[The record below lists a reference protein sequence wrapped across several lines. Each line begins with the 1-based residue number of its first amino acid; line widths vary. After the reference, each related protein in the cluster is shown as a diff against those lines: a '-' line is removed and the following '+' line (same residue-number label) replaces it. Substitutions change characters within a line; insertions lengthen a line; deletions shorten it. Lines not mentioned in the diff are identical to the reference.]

1 MLTNDATRCPYYKAE
16 SANVKPRFGCVMS
29 SDFLVE
35 NFPRITL
42 PNTKEACEVG
52 QVAQWGENF
61 IVYNENNKKGKEII
75 IQILCKEKCV
85 RRWGRGWFSHVS
97 TLYLHIYT
105 LLCPLKWKHNI
116 NISQFLGDV
125 NLWVSGTLDSHEN

>member
-61 IVYNENNKKGKEII
+61 IVYNKNNKKGKEII
-75 IQILCKEKCV
+75 IQILCKKKKKCV
-85 RRWGRGWFSHVS
+85 GRWGRGCSVMQV
-97 TLYLHIYT
+97 LAYIY
-105 LLCPLKWKHNI
+105 I
-116 NISQFLGDV
+116 IISIKME
-125 NLWVSGTLDSHEN
+125 T

>member
-61 IVYNENNKKGKEII
+61 IVYNKNKKKRERNYYSNSLQRKVCWGGV
-75 IQILCKEKCV
+75 QSCK
-85 RRWGRGWFSHVS
+85 
-97 TLYLHIYT
+97 YLHIYT

-125 NLWVSGTLDSHEN
+125 NLWVSATLDSHEN

>member
-1 MLTNDATRCPYYKAE
+1 MYWKNLKNRKESNDFSFNCRNIINVQYHIWTILQDIAVLTNDATRCPYYKAE

-52 QVAQWGENF
+52 QVAQRGENF
-61 IVYNENNKKGKEII
+61 IVYNKNSKKGKEII

-85 RRWGRGWFSHVS
+85 GRWGQGGSVM
-97 TLYLHIYT
+97 
-105 LLCPLKWKHNI
+105 
-116 NISQFLGDV
+116 
-125 NLWVSGTLDSHEN
+125 

>member
-1 MLTNDATRCPYYKAE
+1 MLTNDATRCSYYKAE

-35 NFPRITL
+35 NFPRVTL

-61 IVYNENNKKGKEII
+61 IVYNKNSKKGKEII

-85 RRWGRGWFSHVS
+85 GRWGQGGSVM
-97 TLYLHIYT
+97 
-105 LLCPLKWKHNI
+105 
-116 NISQFLGDV
+116 
-125 NLWVSGTLDSHEN
+125 

>member
-52 QVAQWGENF
+52 QVAQWGEN
-61 IVYNENNKKGKEII
+61 ILCIIKMTRKGKKLLFKFFAKKNVLGDGVRVV
-75 IQILCKEKCV
+75 QSCK
-85 RRWGRGWFSHVS
+85 
-97 TLYLHIYT
+97 YLHIYT